1 MVCFLSRSPAL
12 PAVPPI
18 FSNSPEQEGKHWWAG
33 FLMKMTGGMHEW
45 MGRRVREAPNVSPW
59 MALKSRGGAYMP
71 SEELMQFMEV
81 AEQKFTAVNG
91 DSLSLAPNPIKRVSA
106 LLVVARPDIDV
117 EVIEAYSRAR
127 FYLRLN
133 DLNSKLGIKEK
144 QIRRKEATHKNKYI

>member
-1 MVCFLSRSPAL
+1 
-12 PAVPPI
+12 
-18 FSNSPEQEGKHWWAG
+18 
-33 FLMKMTGGMHEW
+33 
-45 MGRRVREAPNVSPW
+45 

-71 SEELMQFMEV
+71 SKELMQFMEV

-106 LLVVARPDIDV
+106 LLVAARPDVDV

-127 FYLRLN
+127 FYSRLN
-133 DLNSKLGIKEK
+133 DLNGKLGIKEM